1 MKTSVKQGQLSL
13 DARKRGTGSGW
24 PRSRQEAR
32 YSCKKYPRSPR
43 GAGRE
48 SQMSLARWCHQ
59 MGGRTR
65 DALPISYLLL
75 VALGAA
81 VARRR
86 APPFFFLFPLLSPVE
101 GSVIKFT
108 ALTVVQASLAEE
120 LAGTTGREVP
130 THSPP
135 SSLQAPR
142 LSMIGREGGR
152 TRDRNA
158 RE

>member
-1 MKTSVKQGQLSL
+1 MQKISEVTKG
-13 DARKRGTGSGW
+13 
-24 PRSRQEAR
+24 E
-32 YSCKKYPRSPR
+32 R
-43 GAGRE
+43 GATRE

-75 VALGAA
+75 VARGAA

-135 SSLQAPR
+135 SSLHPSPTPLDDRA
-142 LSMIGREGGR
+142 GGR
-152 TRDRNA
+152 ANERP
-158 RE
+158 

>member
-1 MKTSVKQGQLSL
+1 MTREKGAPDQGGHDQG
-13 DARKRGTGSGW
+13 KRRDIHAKNIRGH
-24 PRSRQEAR
+24 Q
-32 YSCKKYPRSPR
+32 R

-75 VALGAA
+75 VARGAA

>member
-1 MKTSVKQGQLSL
+1 MTREKQAQELCGHVLGTWR
-13 DARKRGTGSGW
+13 DIYAKNIRDHRG
-24 PRSRQEAR
+24 E
-32 YSCKKYPRSPR
+32 
-43 GAGRE
+43 AGRE

-75 VALGAA
+75 VARGAA

>member
-1 MKTSVKQGQLSL
+1 
-13 DARKRGTGSGW
+13 
-24 PRSRQEAR
+24 
-32 YSCKKYPRSPR
+32 
-43 GAGRE
+43 
-48 SQMSLARWCHQ
+48 

-142 LSMIGREGGR
+142 PPRLSMIGREGGR